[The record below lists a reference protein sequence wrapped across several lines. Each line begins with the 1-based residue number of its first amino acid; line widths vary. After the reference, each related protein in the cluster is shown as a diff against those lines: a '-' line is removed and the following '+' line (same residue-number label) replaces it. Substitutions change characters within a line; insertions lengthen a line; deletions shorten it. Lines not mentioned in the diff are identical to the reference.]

1 MRRCLIAL
9 AVGAML
15 LAACG
20 QRPGTHAVRA
30 AAPVAA
36 VTPTTS
42 PSAAPTEAPAAAAAA
57 TPAPTTAAAPEPT
70 EAEVTAAEPS
80 PASDDDTGS
89 PPGDQASEP
98 KSEPEPEPAPETGE
112 PRSTTTDPGAPLWDR
127 SFRSRRVTQD
137 GREREWAEGTSLE
150 VDFARHRP
158 KGDPNPDDS
167 LNWYAGCNW
176 TSSGLRVKP
185 EQLIVSGGYSTAI
198 GCNEPYA
205 EQDDWVRRFL
215 HSDPRWVLDGNT
227 LTLTSGDTTI
237 VFREIPPED
246 RERPGDD

>member
-20 QRPGTHAVRA
+20 QRPGTHAVPA

-42 PSAAPTEAPAAAAAA
+42 PDAAPTAAAAAA
-57 TPAPTTAAAPEPT
+57 APAPTTAAGPEPT

-80 PASDDDTGS
+80 PASDDDDVGP
-89 PPGDQASEP
+89 PPGDQAASEP
-98 KSEPEPEPAPETGE
+98 KSEPEPEPAPETEE
-112 PRSTTTDPGAPLWDR
+112 PRSTTTDHGAPLWDR
-127 SFRSRRVTQD
+127 SFRSQRVTED
-137 GREREWAEGTSLE
+137 GREREWAEGTTLE
-150 VDFARHRP
+150 VSFARHRP

-185 EQLIVSGGYSTAI
+185 DQLMVSGGYSTNI

-205 EQDDWVRRFL
+205 SQDDWVRRFL
-215 HSDPRWVLDGNT
+215 HSDPQWVLDGNS

-246 RERPGDD
+246 REMPGDD